1 MENNEIFA
9 ALSRFQGLCPTV
21 SKTKSVKVSGMSKKT
36 GQPYSMSFAYADLAT
51 IWSSIRGPLSECG
64 LSVIQ
69 TIESDDKGRPC
80 IVTVIG
86 HSSGQSIRSSLIID
100 YMGGDIK
107 EAGGAITYY
116 RRYTLS
122 AALGIVS
129 DDDADDHPEH
139 SPPKREYREPPKK
152 APPAAPAPAAAPVE
166 PVLDSLVSIRQV
178 QDMQAVAAD
187 HPHLLVEAAE
197 RLKISD
203 LSQMRQK
210 HYKRCLEWMQEEIAL
225 LKQGAPCST

>member
-1 MENNEIFA
+1 MESNEIFS

-21 SKTKSVKVSGMSKKT
+21 SKQKSVTVPTKSGGKFTFS
-36 GQPYSMSFAYADLAT
+36 YADLAS
-51 IWSSIRGPLSECG
+51 IWSAIRAPLAECG
-64 LSVIQ
+64 LSVVQ
-69 TIESDDKGRPC
+69 MIESDAEGRPC
-80 IVTVIG
+80 IVTIIG
-86 HSSGQSIRSSLIID
+86 HTSGQSIRSSLIID
-100 YMGGDIK
+100 YMGRDIK

-139 SPPKREYREPPKK
+139 SPPKREYKEPPKK
-152 APPAAPAPAAAPVE
+152 APPAAPAPVE
-166 PVLDSLVSIRQV
+166 PALDSLVSHRQV